1 MGSDAMAWSDQ
12 LVAVRLCPADL
23 CDGFS
28 MPVRERTDADLDDCV
43 RLARVVHELDRYPV
57 FLPDD
62 LRRFITAPDALAA
75 WVAELD
81 GQIIGHVAL
90 RSSSSAA
97 VVAMASEALK
107 LPADRLG
114 VVARL
119 LVSPQHRRHGTGRSL
134 LEVARRH
141 AHVRGLWPILD
152 VVTHQHGAIALY
164 DKCGWTR
171 AGQVTSRYGD
181 DVVLDELVYLGPRP
195 PVD

>member
-1 MGSDAMAWSDQ
+1 MLRPGRTSLWLCACARLICAMVSRCRCERGPKRTSTIVCDWRAWFTSWTAIRCFSRTIS
-12 LVAVRLCPADL
+12 AV
-23 CDGFS
+23 S
-28 MPVRERTDADLDDCV
+28 S
-43 RLARVVHELDRYPV
+43 
-57 FLPDD
+57 
-62 LRRFITAPDALAA
+62 RRPTRSAA

-97 VVAMASEALK
+97 VVAMASEALR

-134 LEVARRH
+134 LEVACGH
-141 AHVRGLWPILD
+141 AHARGLWPILD
-152 VVTHQHGAIALY
+152 VVTHQQGAIALY

-181 DVVLDELVYLGPRP
+181 DVVLDEFVYLGPRP

>member
-1 MGSDAMAWSDQ
+1 MLRPGRTE
-12 LVAVRLCPADL
+12 LVVVRLRPADL
-23 CDGFS
+23 CDRFS
-28 MPVRERTDADLDDCV
+28 MPVREGTEADLDDCV

-57 FLPDD
+57 FLPAD

-90 RSSSSAA
+90 RSNSSAA

-119 LVSPQHRRHGTGRSL
+119 LVSPQHRRRGTGRSL
-134 LEVARRH
+134 LEVASKQAH
-141 AHVRGLWPILD
+141 ARGLWPILD
-152 VVTHQHGAIALY
+152 VVTHQKGAIALY

-181 DVVLDELVYLGPRP
+181 DVVLEELVYLGPRP

>member
-1 MGSDAMAWSDQ
+1 
-12 LVAVRLCPADL
+12 
-23 CDGFS
+23 
-28 MPVRERTDADLDDCV
+28 MPVRERTEADLDDCV
-43 RLARVVHELDRYPV
+43 RLARVVYELDRYPV

-90 RSSSSAA
+90 RSNSSAA

-119 LVSPQHRRHGTGRSL
+119 LVSPQHRRRGTGRSL
-134 LEVARRH
+134 LEVASKQAH
-141 AHVRGLWPILD
+141 ARGLWPILD
-152 VVTHQHGAIALY
+152 VVTHQKARSPCTTSAAGLEPARSRLGTEMTLCSMSSSTSGHDHRLTDLARPAVLKSGPGA
-164 DKCGWTR
+164 G
-171 AGQVTSRYGD
+171 SR
-181 DVVLDELVYLGPRP
+181 
-195 PVD
+195 